1 MQKKEI
7 VSTYRSVSALAL
19 CGVYVR
25 FHSLTGNG
33 FSELGAMVMR
43 CECALD
49 DVNVEN
55 KVDVPVMPAP
65 RQNEQ

>member
-19 CGVYVR
+19 CGAYVGV
-25 FHSLTGNG
+25 HSLTGNS
-33 FSELGAMVMR
+33 FSELGAMVR
-43 CECALD
+43 GCEGELD
-49 DVNVEN
+49 DINVEN

-65 RQNEQ
+65 RQNE